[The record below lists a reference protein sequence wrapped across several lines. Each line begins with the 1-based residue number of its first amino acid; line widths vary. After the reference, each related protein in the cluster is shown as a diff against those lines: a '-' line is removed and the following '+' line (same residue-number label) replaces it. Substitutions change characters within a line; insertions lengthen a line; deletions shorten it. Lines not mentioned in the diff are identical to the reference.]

1 MGREPVVIGALVRVI
16 LVAAAG
22 WIGIEFSE
30 AETEQVIAVVGA
42 VYGLIEIFI
51 TAYQRSKVT
60 PVANPNI
67 PGAVVV
73 QDVPPARRPRVDP
86 NLPEGGIKNG

>member
-1 MGREPVVIGALVRVI
+1 MKPSREPVVIGALVRVI
-16 LVAAAG
+16 LVEVAG

-42 VYGLIEIFI
+42 VYGLVEIFI

-60 PVANPNI
+60 PVADPNL
-67 PGAVVV
+67 PEMV
-73 QDVPPARRPRVDP
+73 QDVPPERRPQVDP
-86 NLPEGGIKNG
+86 TLPKGGIKNG